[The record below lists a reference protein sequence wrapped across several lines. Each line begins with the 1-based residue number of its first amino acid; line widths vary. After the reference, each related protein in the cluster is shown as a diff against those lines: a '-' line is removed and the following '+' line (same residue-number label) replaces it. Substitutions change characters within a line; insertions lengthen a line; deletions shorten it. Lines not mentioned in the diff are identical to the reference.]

1 MRIAIVHNQ
10 YGKFSGEE
18 AVVRDQAALLRSRGH
33 EVEFFLRS
41 STELMQMHWGAA
53 KAFFCGI
60 YNPFAVCAFRAFL
73 KEKKPDIVHIHNLY
87 PLISP
92 AILPEC
98 TKAGIPVI
106 MSVHNY
112 RLICPN
118 GLLMNQTGICEK
130 CAGGHEW
137 NCIRYNCENS
147 LFKSIGYALR
157 NWFSRRR
164 RYYLQNV
171 DMFAVLTDF
180 QREKLVSAGIQRNRI
195 SVLPNMV
202 PGPENA
208 ADGDEEE
215 VASGQYVAFAGR
227 CSREKGIDLIL
238 ETAKRLPHINF
249 KLAGTGAEQYRK
261 NAPANVTFCGHLAQT
276 ALNDFFRNSRFA
288 IVAST
293 WYETFGIV
301 AVEAMLNAK
310 TVIYP
315 DFGAMHEV
323 VGGNKFGVSFPM
335 GNVSA
340 LAQAVENLWEDPAQ
354 SRELGKKAQKRAFEL
369 YSPEIYFDKLIKI
382 YALAAKK

>member
-118 GLLMNQTGICEK
+118 GLLMNRESVKNARVVMSGIASDTIVKTPCSK
-130 CAGGHEW
+130 
-137 NCIRYNCENS
+137 
-147 LFKSIGYALR
+147 
-157 NWFSRRR
+157 
-164 RYYLQNV
+164 
-171 DMFAVLTDF
+171 
-180 QREKLVSAGIQRNRI
+180 
-195 SVLPNMV
+195 
-202 PGPENA
+202 
-208 ADGDEEE
+208 
-215 VASGQYVAFAGR
+215 ASGMLCAIGFQDDDAIICR
-227 CSREKGIDLIL
+227 MSIC
-238 ETAKRLPHINF
+238 LPF
-249 KLAGTGAEQYRK
+249 
-261 NAPANVTFCGHLAQT
+261 
-276 ALNDFFRNSRFA
+276 
-288 IVAST
+288 
-293 WYETFGIV
+293 
-301 AVEAMLNAK
+301 
-310 TVIYP
+310 
-315 DFGAMHEV
+315 
-323 VGGNKFGVSFPM
+323 
-335 GNVSA
+335 
-340 LAQAVENLWEDPAQ
+340 
-354 SRELGKKAQKRAFEL
+354 
-369 YSPEIYFDKLIKI
+369 
-382 YALAAKK
+382 